1 MIGSPEILHRNKK
14 PRKASQSEWLIRL
27 IENKKLGG
35 WVFVRGVKNNIV
47 LSAVFSSREE
57 AQKAGMDAIIWGAK

>member
-1 MIGSPEILHRNKK
+1 MIGSPEILHKNKK
-14 PRKASQSEWLIRL
+14 PRKPSQSEWLIRL

-47 LSAVFSSREE
+47 LSAVFNSREE
-57 AQKAGMDAIIWGAK
+57 AKQAGSSAIILK